1 MKINRLLS
9 IIMVLIEQN
18 KISAS
23 KLAEMF
29 EVTPRTIYRDIET
42 IQAAGVPI
50 VTYTGTNGGIGILEN
65 YKIDKKFFTKE
76 DMITIMTGLGS
87 ISSSVT
93 NSGLNKVLT
102 KLQSL
107 IPEDHTQ
114 EIKLKSGQVV
124 IDLTT
129 WSGNKK
135 LQANL
140 IKIKEALN
148 QRRYLI
154 FKYLDGNG
162 KSTERKVEPYQL
174 LWKEEKWYINSYCT
188 MRNDFRLF
196 KLSRISYLKVLDETF
211 SLREFDMEELRMN
224 WSEKRILNIKLLAD
238 VSLKEKILERCEEE
252 NITYCGKNKMIVE
265 FPFVDDD
272 FGYELLLSF
281 GNKCECLEPIE
292 IREKLIEKIRNML
305 HIYN

>member
-1 MKINRLLS
+1 MKIDRLLS

-148 QRRYLI
+148 QRKYLI

>member
-1 MKINRLLS
+1 MKIDRLLS

-42 IQAAGVPI
+42 IQAAGGPI

-148 QRRYLI
+148 QRKYLI

-281 GNKCECLEPIE
+281 GNKCECLEPVE
-292 IREKLIEKIRNML
+292 IREKLIEKIKL
-305 HIYN
+305 I

>member
-1 MKINRLLS
+1 
-9 IIMVLIEQN
+9 MVLIEQN

-29 EVTPRTIYRDIET
+29 EVTPRTIYRDIEA

-211 SLREFDMEELRMN
+211 SLRKFDMEELRMN
-224 WSEKRILNIKLLAD
+224 WSEKRILNIKLLVD
-238 VSLKEKILERCEEE
+238 VSLKERILERCEEE

>member
-1 MKINRLLS
+1 MKIDRLLS

-50 VTYTGTNGGIGILEN
+50 VTYTGTNGGISILEN

-224 WSEKRILNIKLLAD
+224 WSEKRILNIKLLVD
-238 VSLKEKILERCEEE
+238 VSLKERILERCEEE

-281 GNKCECLEPIE
+281 GNKCECLEPVE
-292 IREKLIEKIRNML
+292 IREKLIEKIRNMW

>member
-1 MKINRLLS
+1 MKIDRLLS

-211 SLREFDMEELRMN
+211 SLREFDRFALF
-224 WSEKRILNIKLLAD
+224 W
-238 VSLKEKILERCEEE
+238 RCWWRSA
-252 NITYCGKNKMIVE
+252 
-265 FPFVDDD
+265 
-272 FGYELLLSF
+272 LLLPTAAWGRSV
-281 GNKCECLEPIE
+281 KSV
-292 IREKLIEKIRNML
+292 LIWIPPSVLSTLFPML
-305 HIYN
+305 LVNCWMAYRRRWPRVTN

>member
-1 MKINRLLS
+1 MKIDRLLS

-196 KLSRISYLKVLDETF
+196 KLSRLSYLKVLDETF

-281 GNKCECLEPIE
+281 GNKCECLEPVE
-292 IREKLIEKIRNML
+292 IREKLREKIRNML
-305 HIYN
+305 YIYN

>member
-1 MKINRLLS
+1 MKIDRLLS

-211 SLREFDMEELRMN
+211 SLRKFDMEELRMN
-224 WSEKRILNIKLLAD
+224 WSEKRILNIKLLVD
-238 VSLKEKILERCEEE
+238 VSLKERILERCEEE

>member
-1 MKINRLLS
+1 M
-9 IIMVLIEQN
+9 
-18 KISAS
+18 
-23 KLAEMF
+23 
-29 EVTPRTIYRDIET
+29 
-42 IQAAGVPI
+42 
-50 VTYTGTNGGIGILEN
+50 
-65 YKIDKKFFTKE
+65 
-76 DMITIMTGLGS
+76 
-87 ISSSVT
+87 
-93 NSGLNKVLT
+93 
-102 KLQSL
+102 
-107 IPEDHTQ
+107 
-114 EIKLKSGQVV
+114 
-124 IDLTT
+124 
-129 WSGNKK
+129 
-135 LQANL
+135 
-140 IKIKEALN
+140 N

-281 GNKCECLEPIE
+281 GNKCECLEPVE
-292 IREKLIEKIRNML
+292 IREKLREKIRNML
-305 HIYN
+305 YIYN

>member
-1 MKINRLLS
+1 MKIDRLLS
-9 IIMVLIEQN
+9 IIMVLLEHN

-29 EVTPRTIYRDIET
+29 EVTSRTIYRDIET

-50 VTYTGTNGGIGILEN
+50 VTYTGINGGIGILEK
-65 YKIDKKFFTKE
+65 YKMDKKFFTKE
-76 DMITIMTGLGS
+76 DITTIMTGLGS
-87 ISSSVT
+87 ISSAVPNAELT
-93 NSGLNKVLT
+93 KVLT

-107 IPEDHTQ
+107 IPEEHKQ
-114 EIKLKSGQVV
+114 EIKLKSGQII

-135 LQANL
+135 LQGNL
-140 IKIKEALN
+140 SKIKEALN
-148 QRRYLI
+148 KRNYLI

-162 KSTERKVEPYQL
+162 KNTERKVEPYQL

-188 MRNDFRLF
+188 LRNDFRLF
-196 KLSRISYLKVLDETF
+196 KLARISYLKVLDEEF
-211 SLREFDMEELRMN
+211 SPRKFDIETLRMN
-224 WSEKRILNIKLLAD
+224 WIEKRIINIKLLAD
-238 VSLKEKILERCEEE
+238 ISIKEKILERCEEE
-252 NITYCGKNKMIVE
+252 NITYCGKNKMIVD

-281 GNKCECLEPIE
+281 GNKCECLEPVE
-292 IREKLIEKIRNML
+292 VREKMIEMIKNMIK
-305 HIYN
+305 IYN

>member
-281 GNKCECLEPIE
+281 GNKCECLEPVE

>member
-1 MKINRLLS
+1 MKIDRLLS

-50 VTYTGTNGGIGILEN
+50 VTYTGTNGGISILEN

-224 WSEKRILNIKLLAD
+224 WSEKRILNIKLLVD
-238 VSLKEKILERCEEE
+238 VSLKERILERCEEE

-281 GNKCECLEPIE
+281 GNKCECLEPVE
-292 IREKLIEKIRNML
+292 IRERLIEKIRNML

>member
-1 MKINRLLS
+1 MKIDRLLS

-211 SLREFDMEELRMN
+211 SLRKFDMEELRMN

-281 GNKCECLEPIE
+281 GNKCECLEPVE
-292 IREKLIEKIRNML
+292 IREKLREKIRNML
-305 HIYN
+305 YIYN